1 MLIGR
6 TQSQPER
13 HAAMSDWAHTPKERG
28 PNAESARTVAVVA
41 QSCFDFMAERVWDK
55 EGGGRITLLWGIKR
69 RKAKTACPRAVR
81 TILYS
86 GDPNSG
92 ESDLYVPCSRERKGR
107 RALGEPMSK
116 CRERHP
122 VDWFQAC
129 LLPFGIRWLSRLDMF
144 YDTRSQRKKTVSE
157 WNGHG

>member
-55 EGGGRITLLWGIKR
+55 EGGGEDNAPLGD
-69 RKAKTACPRAVR
+69 KA
-81 TILYS
+81 
-86 GDPNSG
+86 
-92 ESDLYVPCSRERKGR
+92 EKGQD
-107 RALGEPMSK
+107 G
-116 CRERHP
+116 
-122 VDWFQAC
+122 
-129 LLPFGIRWLSRLDMF
+129 LPAGGAYDIIFG
-144 YDTRSQRKKTVSE
+144 RSEFR
-157 WNGHG
+157 